1 MDGAREF
8 DEAARSVEL
17 RLAELR
23 RLLVGLDTLTDDQ
36 QARLAALLGPLESL
50 GASVLELRND
60 ILNAP
65 EIPPSFV
72 ERGYESLPAG
82 FTPSEWSTETYVTP
96 VTPAWGQ
103 QFLPKP
109 GGEITVDSLFEERE
123 TPPEILL
130 PLDADLGGLF
140 LELQP
145 VYESQP
151 TLLTGRDASG
161 DWCVI
166 IDDRPERAPVLI
178 VFPTEAERGAWL
190 GRVWAS
196 TLGQS
201 RSCPRL
207 PRRPSVLPA
216 PSPTLSKTRETRRPC
231 SKNEEPESISSPTW
245 ESTTSKGSFWNAAG
259 LRSVLYMTM
268 AMTSIYS
275 PSIPRVI

>member
-17 RLAELR
+17 RLGELR

-36 QARLAALLGPLESL
+36 QTRLMALLGPLESL
-50 GASVLELRND
+50 GTSVLALRND

-109 GGEITVDSLFEERE
+109 GGEITVDSLFEERPA
-123 TPPEILL
+123 PPEILL
-130 PLDADLGGLF
+130 PLDADLEGLF
-140 LELQP
+140 LNLQP
-145 VYESQP
+145 VYEAQP
-151 TLLTGRDASG
+151 GLLTGRDASG

-166 IDDRPERAPVLI
+166 LDDRPEQAPTLL
-178 VFPTEAERGAWL
+178 VFATEAERAAWL

-196 TLGQS
+196 TLGQ
-201 RSCPRL
+201 
-207 PRRPSVLPA
+207 
-216 PSPTLSKTRETRRPC
+216 
-231 SKNEEPESISSPTW
+231 PESDENT
-245 ESTTSKGSFWNAAG
+245 
-259 LRSVLYMTM
+259 
-268 AMTSIYS
+268 
-275 PSIPRVI
+275 PRTLADALEDPRNP